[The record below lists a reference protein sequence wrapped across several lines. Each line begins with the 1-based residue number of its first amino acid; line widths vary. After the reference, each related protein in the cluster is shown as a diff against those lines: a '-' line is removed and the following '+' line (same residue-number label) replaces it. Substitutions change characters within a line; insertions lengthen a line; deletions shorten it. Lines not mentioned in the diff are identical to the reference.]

1 MSYVADQIRSWTL
14 IQAPTTADRMRLRAL
29 AIQVQRMELQ
39 LDTIVGDAAEVER
52 DLEALRAVA
61 PPP

>member
-1 MSYVADQIRSWTL
+1 MTAVSDQIRSWTL
-14 IQAPTTADRMRLRAL
+14 IQAPTTADRMTLRAL

-39 LDTIVGDAAEVER
+39 LDAIVGDAAEVER
-52 DLEALRAVA
+52 DLAALRAAA